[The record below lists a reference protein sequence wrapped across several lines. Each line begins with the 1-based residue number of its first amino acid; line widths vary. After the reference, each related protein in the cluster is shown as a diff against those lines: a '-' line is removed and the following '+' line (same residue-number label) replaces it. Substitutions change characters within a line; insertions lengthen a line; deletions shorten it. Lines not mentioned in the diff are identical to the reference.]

1 VQSTEPMM
9 WGSEL
14 VLRAGSPAGQVMSA
28 AWGETVG
35 SCVGLAYLWDPSGA
49 PVTVDWIRA
58 GSYEVDIGGDRFPVT
73 VTMKP
78 PFDPAGERIK
88 A

>member
-1 VQSTEPMM
+1 VI
-9 WGSEL
+9 
-14 VLRAGSPAGQVMSA
+14 SA
-28 AWGETVG
+28 AWGEAVG
-35 SCVGLAYLWDPSGA
+35 SCVGLAYLWSPSGA

-58 GSYEVDIGGDRFPVT
+58 GSYEVDIGGDRFPVM

-88 A
+88 V